1 MDRILY
7 KYELNPTTWVYLSS
21 LLTIA
26 IFFKFSR
33 FWSVRNFDLLG
44 LLAISPGLLMIAY
57 GQEMASN
64 PATPERPAALGEA
77 PDSRVTPRDG
87 EGPGSE
93 APESATADDE
103 ARAFAARV
111 ESWGYVYLFVIG
123 VLFLVRLLADP
134 MMVRRPL
141 LEPNLS
147 TGGLTFLAVALF
159 VFLTANAFKPQA
171 EQKLQAPQPSAV
183 EAAEGAA
190 AGSGNGGAGNHG
202 DAPPEAGAAG
212 QDDGAPARPYPRY
225 PLLLWLEDTFT
236 AKALATV
243 AQLALVVG
251 LVLIGRR
258 HYENVWTGVA
268 MATLYLLLP
277 VTGRYFGH
285 VDHVLPAALLVWAI
299 EEYRYPT
306 VAGVLFGLAMG
317 AIYFP
322 VFLLPLWLAFYWH
335 RGLWR
340 FLISMAATIT
350 ALTAALVLFSAN
362 FGELWQN
369 IKLMFG
375 LAGLMPEQPVG
386 FWATHGAPYRIPVI
400 TLFVVMCG
408 SMAIWPA
415 QKNLGT
421 LISCS
426 AAVMLATQFWYAQGG
441 LTYFNWYMPLLLLT
455 MFRPNLEH
463 RMALSSLGVAWFA
476 RRRVAAPQAA

>member
-57 GQEMASN
+57 GQEMA
-64 PATPERPAALGEA
+64 ATQAAREPPAAVAAA
-77 PDSRVTPRDG
+77 PGTGDA
-87 EGPGSE
+87 PGSGGTSQQ
-93 APESATADDE
+93 AGESAAADDDG
-103 ARAFAARV
+103 RAFAVQV
-111 ESWGYVYLFVIG
+111 ERWGYVYLFVIG

-159 VFLTANAFKPQA
+159 VFLTANAFKPQD
-171 EQKLQAPQPSAV
+171 EQKLQAPQPAAL
-183 EAAEGAA
+183 EAASANGDGTPSRNGAPPESA
-190 AGSGNGGAGNHG
+190 GNGGQGAG
-202 DAPPEAGAAG
+202 DVAG
-212 QDDGAPARPYPRY
+212 PYPRY

-236 AKALATV
+236 AKALATA

-251 LVLIGRR
+251 LVLVGRR

-306 VAGVLFGLAMG
+306 VAGVLFGLAIG

-340 FLISMAATIT
+340 FLISMAATVA
-350 ALTAALVLFSAN
+350 ALTAALVFFSAN

-375 LAGLMPEQPVG
+375 IAGLMPEQPIG

-400 TLFVVMCG
+400 TLFVVLCG

-463 RMALSSLGVAWFA
+463 RMALSSLGEAWFS
-476 RRRVAAPQAA
+476 RRRMAAPQAA